1 MREYSMRRDC
11 FEKATEKVR
20 GLNEKFNPK
29 GVVFAN
35 NWMSD
40 MMPAEIIAMRGLN
53 MKTDTRLTKLAI
65 DLDDEISDVDDDV
78 ETPDVDDDDETPD
91 EDDDDETPDVD
102 DDDETPDEDD
112 DDETPDVDDDDET
125 PDEDDLESDGDGRRR
140 RRLWALTDALDWRDA
155 GIVGPVK
162 NQGGCGSCW
171 AFAATTTMEA
181 VWALKNNEA
190 PQRMSEQ
197 QLVDCDPTSYGC

>member
-20 GLNEKFNPK
+20 ELNEKFNPK

-40 MMPAEIIAMRGLN
+40 MMPAEIIAMRGLS
-53 MKTDTRLTKLAI
+53 MKTDTRLTKLPI
-65 DLDDEISDVDDDV
+65 DLDDLIPDDAADKI
-78 ETPDVDDDDETPD
+78 PDVDDLTPD
-91 EDDDDETPDVD
+91 LDDLIPDVD
-102 DDDETPDEDD
+102 DLKPDLDDLI
-112 DDETPDVDDDDET
+112 PDVDDLK
-125 PDEDDLESDGDGRRR
+125 PDRGGR

-190 PQRMSEQ
+190 PQRMSE
-197 QLVDCDPTSYGC
+197 